1 MQGATLNVITH
12 DDHTLT
18 VEAPQCID
26 CRATIDI
33 PIHQFHDDLFNLE
46 APYGPT
52 LEDTV
57 HEIKDAASGRN
68 TTCPSAS
75 ILQIKD
81 ARGTKMSAKISL
93 GKEHSTGQGFYL
105 QESSQ
110 IFIRSSCFLHVWNLS
125 TTGRSIC
132 ELAYIWKLDPDD
144 ESKHSGEYNP
154 RTLLAAKM
162 CEHGKNVRISLSA
175 ARWFHHSKRLPEG
188 VLGKIDIVTTP
199 ISSKDTLKMTMDMRL
214 AGGLQYL
221 GTIHANSGPSVR
233 ESVQRY
239 LDRSLNKHPESSLK
253 SLCHAWSH
261 ENRTWLEK
269 PKVIELVKTI
279 TDYCT
284 HHATRTKDPGFLA
297 PIIASMPQLMKHFP
311 DYASVILTKVSYI
324 PTKQRAFILH
334 NHIVAYPPK
343 VFLKFWKS
351 KKKSLAKTKHP
362 TLQLNDFLSKP
373 NHKNNKFRRP
383 LYIASFNMLW
393 NYNDKTISEM
403 SGPNDSTWRWRTWRT
418 WYHMFTLK
426 LRLRTH
432 KYVECHDFNL
442 EVFDNPA
449 IRALVKYKWNT
460 IGFRYWSFRF
470 TFQLIFYILVIVAA
484 LLQVFRHELYTA
496 HVTAVF
502 ISIIVF
508 GVIFLWLELLQA
520 IKHGKRYRTIYN
532 LLDILGYTVPVC
544 TSIQQMLVLRENNP
558 NGYTKTLSFAVLIVF
573 LHALFEL
580 RVFKSVCK
588 YVSIIQHTVVEI
600 RAFFF
605 IFAAG
610 IIAFAIATLH
620 LLRACPVLD
629 GCKELTIK
637 FSGNFFGALS
647 TTYFFM
653 GGRYDDVAE
662 DFDSDG
668 WEFHLM
674 MAIYLFFT
682 VIVMLNVLIA
692 LINVAF
698 TKGDDSWRLVCI
710 ESRLR
715 YIESAENM
723 SYHIPGFR
731 QSYNWFPKE
740 IFYSATP
747 KEVKAYREK
756 YGSKT
761 LKNRSL
767 NIKDYLEK
775 DDYDDEEEHQGGA
788 RTRKPE
794 FFQDEGNA
802 TSASFKGETEETKGE
817 DQKDQ
822 VGVENE
828 DGSGGDGQD
837 DNSNNEEFLDV
848 DEVEEEQAEDQ
859 DEDEAEDASVVRDLK
874 IEMTSKGMGYD
885 SAIAQRSK
893 RHAAMDSS
901 NLNVMHATE
910 NHLGPDMT
918 SMGENAAAS
927 GPVLLASYK
936 PVHEKEA
943 MHSPHS
949 VFRRWYFN
957 GEQDEIGTAESYMRS
972 SLVKTTEP
980 WECERSLRNVT
991 VGWYSLVF
999 CVSLDKLNVDLLE
1012 SITFDVKLCG
1022 REHRDM
1028 EDTGAKTVVSNEEM
1042 KHLPRTGRTLL
1053 RLHRQSYISDSSK
1066 YLNPIVTIKTTAE
1079 PVTPQSMELH
1089 YIELT
1094 TESIQPSAGAEGT
1107 VHPLYGED
1115 KPDQFIKVGDS
1126 SKYPVK
1132 ICAYAVSDMGTY
1144 VATLYRIHKTVH
1156 LDIWNIQ
1163 KQDDDSRTT
1172 PYAQQSFQL
1181 EDGHEYAHLTYEVAI
1196 SSTGLQA
1203 AVCSLDE
1210 MGAFGYIAFR
1220 TIDSAIGPEDI
1231 ETKNERFF

>member
-1 MQGATLNVITH
+1 MDEKTASSDPILLVSHSDQHEKQYLTDGASGPSRMGSRSQARARRPQIVQSDKIWEYPLELSNIAMGWHSLVFCVSLDKLDRRSLASITFDAKLGDERKCNMKTNISDSSTYLYPTITINTIAGTKTPLSFELHRIELVTSCTKAYGTEEPVHTLYGEDKPDQFITVGDSRTQPVEICAYNISDMGTYAVTLYFIDRTAHLDVWHIQKQAKKPVTPQSMTARFAISFQLGDDNEATDLKYDVAISSTGSLVAVSSYHELRKTTTPLSIYNCETVTPADHRQGDPWPLQKIPVAELSDASGYVAFRTIDPESSYKRNERFFKFDGVTFEVYKASGKWRRLFSLPVSISGMPAARRAEDLFCSIRERYFAYTGTRGLVLIWDFKASKMVSYISVPEDTTPVRASISRNGSLVAIAVKGEIHVHDVQSGIRLGSLNKNLNETNDFEMDFVQGYLTTLNSAAPTTEYASQFKTRSVVRVRDMSIVDTYSIYPQYRLQTPQANGASIFAFSQGATLNVITH

-18 VEAPQCID
+18 REAPQCID

-33 PIHQFHDDLFNLE
+33 PIHQFHDDPFNLE

-110 IFIRSSCFLHVWNLS
+110 IFILSSCFLHVWNLS

-261 ENRTWLEK
+261 ENRTWLESRISEFLPLDRVTWIPHCCSSRDLNPLVTLLLK
-269 PKVIELVKTI
+269 ITQEPKVIELVKII

-362 TLQLNDFLSKP
+362 TLQLNDFLSEP

-403 SGPNDSTWRWRTWRT
+403 SVPNDSTWRWRTWRT

-605 IFAAG
+605 IFAA
-610 IIAFAIATLH
+610 
-620 LLRACPVLD
+620 
-629 GCKELTIK
+629 
-637 FSGNFFGALS
+637 
-647 TTYFFM
+647 
-653 GGRYDDVAE
+653 
-662 DFDSDG
+662 
-668 WEFHLM
+668 
-674 MAIYLFFT
+674 
-682 VIVMLNVLIA
+682 
-692 LINVAF
+692 
-698 TKGDDSWRLVCI
+698 
-710 ESRLR
+710 
-715 YIESAENM
+715 
-723 SYHIPGFR
+723 
-731 QSYNWFPKE
+731 
-740 IFYSATP
+740 
-747 KEVKAYREK
+747 
-756 YGSKT
+756 
-761 LKNRSL
+761 
-767 NIKDYLEK
+767 
-775 DDYDDEEEHQGGA
+775 
-788 RTRKPE
+788 
-794 FFQDEGNA
+794 
-802 TSASFKGETEETKGE
+802 
-817 DQKDQ
+817 
-822 VGVENE
+822 
-828 DGSGGDGQD
+828 
-837 DNSNNEEFLDV
+837 
-848 DEVEEEQAEDQ
+848 
-859 DEDEAEDASVVRDLK
+859 
-874 IEMTSKGMGYD
+874 
-885 SAIAQRSK
+885 
-893 RHAAMDSS
+893 
-901 NLNVMHATE
+901 
-910 NHLGPDMT
+910 
-918 SMGENAAAS
+918 
-927 GPVLLASYK
+927 
-936 PVHEKEA
+936 
-943 MHSPHS
+943 
-949 VFRRWYFN
+949 
-957 GEQDEIGTAESYMRS
+957 
-972 SLVKTTEP
+972 
-980 WECERSLRNVT
+980 
-991 VGWYSLVF
+991 
-999 CVSLDKLNVDLLE
+999 
-1012 SITFDVKLCG
+1012 
-1022 REHRDM
+1022 
-1028 EDTGAKTVVSNEEM
+1028 
-1042 KHLPRTGRTLL
+1042 
-1053 RLHRQSYISDSSK
+1053 
-1066 YLNPIVTIKTTAE
+1066 
-1079 PVTPQSMELH
+1079 
-1089 YIELT
+1089 
-1094 TESIQPSAGAEGT
+1094 
-1107 VHPLYGED
+1107 
-1115 KPDQFIKVGDS
+1115 
-1126 SKYPVK
+1126 
-1132 ICAYAVSDMGTY
+1132 
-1144 VATLYRIHKTVH
+1144 
-1156 LDIWNIQ
+1156 
-1163 KQDDDSRTT
+1163 
-1172 PYAQQSFQL
+1172 
-1181 EDGHEYAHLTYEVAI
+1181 
-1196 SSTGLQA
+1196 
-1203 AVCSLDE
+1203 
-1210 MGAFGYIAFR
+1210 
-1220 TIDSAIGPEDI
+1220 
-1231 ETKNERFF
+1231 